1 MQEYRVG
8 GLAHKVLIDFHLL
21 YVIRAEQTHKRIAL
35 LSCLGR
41 DARQGH
47 LEKGPK
53 GKNQSRFT
61 IFFAHPLRLN
71 SQSANRGSM
80 VM

>member
-1 MQEYRVG
+1 MLNIFLVN
-8 GLAHKVLIDFHLL
+8 LHLL
-21 YVIRAEQTHKRIAL
+21 YIVGTEQAQKRIAL

-47 LEKGPK
+47 LKKGRK
-53 GKNQSRFT
+53 GKYQSRFT

-71 SQSANRGSM
+71 SQSPNRGSI